1 MYCMDM
7 HRGVQLY
14 RYSYSYV
21 SMDSI
26 DEVGTE
32 DQTGKEDYP

>member
-7 HRGVQLY
+7 RRGVQLQVA
-14 RYSYSYV
+14 SYV
-21 SMDSI
+21 GDSI